1 MRSTAD
7 KSAVAI
13 YLRYFLSP
21 SETFVYRQLKGVDGA
36 FRPIVLT
43 SAVRN
48 QNLYPFEP
56 VFVQGKGLYEK
67 IATRLSR
74 AVKGRYT
81 LIASRQYRSWSRALT
96 TERVR
101 LIHAHFG
108 HYGLDMLPLA
118 RDLGIPLLV
127 TFHGMD
133 GSKYLR
139 DRRYSRDLAALFDY
153 AHVITVSQ
161 DMARRLTPFG
171 LNTDRADVHYIGIPV
186 DEFDV
191 PDRTPIREK
200 IRDHELLRF
209 LQVSNFVEKKG
220 HRYTI
225 DAFRRFVEKYPYCRL
240 TLAGDGPLRP
250 EIESMCAQKRLGEYV
265 KFAGRVVK
273 TQVSDLMRESDV
285 FVHHSVTAADGDMEG
300 IPTVIMEA
308 MSTGLVVISTIHSGI
323 PELIDDGIDGYLVAE
338 RDVDGYVH
346 KLVKLAESDPE
357 LPKRA
362 RTKIEDKY
370 NITKQ
375 NAKLVDIYEKVVKEN
390 AV

>member
-1 MRSTAD
+1 MHSNAD

-21 SETFVYRQLKGVDGA
+21 SETFVYRQLTGVGGS

-43 SAVRN
+43 TDVRN
-48 QNLYPFEP
+48 ENLYPFEP
-56 VFVQGKGLYEK
+56 VFVQGKSLPEK
-67 IATRLSR
+67 IANRLSR
-74 AVKGRYT
+74 ALKGRYT
-81 LIASRQYRSWSRALT
+81 LITANQYRSWSRALT
-96 TERVR
+96 AERVR

-133 GSKYLR
+133 GSRFLR
-139 DRRYSRDLAALFDY
+139 DRRYTRDLASLFAY
-153 AHVITVSQ
+153 AHVITVSR
-161 DMARRLTPFG
+161 DMAKRLEPLG
-171 LNTDRADVHYIGIPV
+171 LNGDRADVHYIGIPV
-186 DEFDV
+186 DEFEV

-200 IRDHELLRF
+200 IRDHETLRF

-225 DAFRRFVEKYPYCRL
+225 EAFGQFVQQYPRCRL

-250 EIESMCAQKRLGEYV
+250 EIESMCTQRRLGEHV
-265 KFAGRVVK
+265 EFVGRVVK
-273 TQVSDLMRESDV
+273 EQVSDLMRQSDV

-308 MSTGLVVISTIHSGI
+308 MSTGLAVISTKHSGI
-323 PELIDDGIDGYLVAE
+323 PELIDDGTDGYLVAE
-338 RDVDGYVH
+338 RDVDGYVR
-346 KLVKLAESDPE
+346 KLVELAGSDPE

-362 RTKIEDKY
+362 RIKIEDKF
-370 NITKQ
+370 NIARQ
-375 NAKLVDIYEKVVKEN
+375 NAKLVDIYKKVVEQN
-390 AV
+390 VV

>member
-1 MRSTAD
+1 MCSATD

-21 SETFVYRQLKGVDGA
+21 SETFVYRQLKGVSEF

-43 SAVRN
+43 SDVRN
-48 QNLYPFEP
+48 EALYPFDP
-56 VFVQGKGLYEK
+56 VFVRGKTLLEK
-67 IATRLSR
+67 ITTRLSN
-74 AVKGRYT
+74 AVTRRYT
-81 LIASRQYRSWSRALT
+81 KVASGQYRRWGRALAA
-96 TERVR
+96 ERVR

-139 DRRYSRDLAALFDY
+139 DRRYTRELESLFEY
-153 AHVITVSQ
+153 AHVITVSH
-161 DMARRLTPFG
+161 DMAERLAPFG
-171 LNTDRADVHYIGIPV
+171 FDGARADVHYIGIPV

-191 PDRTPIREK
+191 PDREPVREK
-200 IRDHELLRF
+200 FRNGAPLRF

-220 HRYTI
+220 HRYTV
-225 DAFRRFVEKYPYCRL
+225 DAFGRFVEKYPNCEL
-240 TLAGDGPLRP
+240 TLAGDGPLRA
-250 EIESMCAQKRLGEYV
+250 EIESQCARWGLEDHV
-265 KFAGRVVK
+265 KFVGRVVK
-273 TQVSDLMRESDV
+273 NQVSDLMRESDV

-308 MSTGLVVISTIHSGI
+308 MSTGLVVISTVHSGI
-323 PELIDDGIDGYLVAE
+323 PELVDDGVDGYLVAE
-338 RDVDGYVH
+338 RDVDGYLQ
-346 KLVKLAESDPE
+346 KLVGLADSDPE

-362 RTKIEDKY
+362 RRKIEDKFD
-370 NITKQ
+370 ITKQ
-375 NAKLVDIYEKVVKEN
+375 NAKLVEIYQKVVNEY
-390 AV
+390 VV